1 MVHSMSTLAGK
12 TELGFILQNLDVNN
26 LTNQQVKLIKES
38 VLRYGLVVLPRQT
51 ITPKI
56 LEDFTKKI
64 GDIVKLSP
72 LTSAGEHEDSCEN
85 VVRVSN
91 ILKDGSI
98 VPNRYTATNWH
109 TDGDFWSSPK
119 NHIWNILYGECIPEE
134 GGDTIFAD
142 CERAYHELTNEEKES
157 LRHKKIIVSSA
168 NLPNIKSPT
177 HTETTSNTPQTN
189 LVAEHEILATHPVS
203 GKKHLYVSGPEQAI
217 QISGCNKEESL
228 KEMRRLH
235 KHILKPQNIY
245 IHEWKKGDLIIWD
258 NLMSVHKGHGNYG
271 NQPRLL
277 YKTQVRVTSL

>member
-1 MVHSMSTLAGK
+1 VVHSMSTLTRK

-26 LTNQQVKLIKES
+26 LTDQQVKLIKES
-38 VLRYGLVVLPRQT
+38 VLRYGLVVFPKQT
-51 ITPKI
+51 ITPEA
-56 LEDFTKKI
+56 LEAFTKKV
-64 GDIVKLSP
+64 GDIVKLSS

-98 VPNRYTATNWH
+98 VPNRYKATNWH

-119 NHIWNILYGECIPEE
+119 NHIWNILYGECIPKE

-142 CERAYHELTNEEKES
+142 CGRAYHALTNEEKEN

-177 HTETTSNTPQTN
+177 YKGDTSNSKEN
-189 LVAEHEILATHPVS
+189 ELIAEHSLLATHPIS
-203 GKKHLYVSGPEQAI
+203 GKKHLYVSGPEHAI

-235 KHILKPQNIY
+235 RHILNPKNIY
-245 IHEWKKGDLIIWD
+245 IHQWKKGDLIIWD
-258 NLMSVHKGHGNYG
+258 NLMSIHKGHGDYG

-277 YKTQVRVTSL
+277 YKTQVRVTNL